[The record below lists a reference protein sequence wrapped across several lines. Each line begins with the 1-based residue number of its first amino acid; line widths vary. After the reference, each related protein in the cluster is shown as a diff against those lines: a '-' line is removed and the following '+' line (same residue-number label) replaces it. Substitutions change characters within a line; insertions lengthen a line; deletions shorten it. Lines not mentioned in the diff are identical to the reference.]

1 MFKKSKFMRFF
12 YCFLFIFIY
21 NFSLYSTCTTVGD
34 GKWWVVG
41 TWSCSPESAPPGC
54 TDSIFISTG
63 DSIYIDAQVDLIAC
77 GPIVVVVYGILQFK
91 TGTKMK
97 LASGSELI
105 IKPGGKI
112 NPGSGGGNSNYLEI
126 GGNEVWTAGDGPQ
139 SGPLTYT
146 EAGPLPIKLV
156 SFEANANENK
166 VDLKWITATEINNDF
181 FTIEKSKDLRY
192 WEIVSNVSG
201 AGNSNINIEYFEVDY
216 SPYDGVSYYRLKQTD
231 FDGNFEYF
239 NIVPVKV
246 DLLNEGEMNLFPNP
260 LRRGQELKINLIE
273 IKEDVLIVIRDAKGQ
288 EFYSKAEIHAEGNQL
303 IAIPFD
309 NSIPSGLY
317 IVTASSENQIYS
329 QKLMIK

>member
-1 MFKKSKFMRFF
+1 MKYF
-12 YCFLFIFIY
+12 YCFLFVCLFDV
-21 NFSLYSTCTTVGD
+21 SLYSKCTTVGD
-34 GKWWVVG
+34 GKWWAAG

-54 TDSIFISTG
+54 TDTIVISTG
-63 DSIYIDAQVDLIAC
+63 DSIYIDAHVNLIAC

-91 TGTKMK
+91 TGTKMS
-97 LASGSELI
+97 LADGSEVIL
-105 IKPGGKI
+105 KPGGKM
-112 NPGSGGGNSNYLEI
+112 NPGGGGGNSNYLEI
-126 GGNEVWTAGDGPQ
+126 GGNEVWTAGDGTMT
-139 SGPLTYT
+139 GPLTYT
-146 EAGPLPIKLV
+146 SSGPLPIKLV
-156 SFEANANENK
+156 SFEANFNTDK
-166 VDLKWITATEINNDF
+166 VDLWWITSSEINNDF
-181 FTIEKSKDLRY
+181 FTIEKSSDLKN
-192 WEIVSNVSG
+192 WVVVSTIKG

-216 SPYDGVSYYRLKQTD
+216 SPIQGVSYYRLKQTD
-231 FDGNFEYF
+231 FNGNFEYF
-239 NIVPVKV
+239 NIIPVKV

-260 LRRGQELKINLIE
+260 MRRGQELKINLIE